1 MNSLAMV
8 IASRIPK
15 RFALFKQL
23 VSGFVFLISVGTSS
37 MAASQSLTGVDID
50 TLGPKF
56 GENVPEFTLPDQQG
70 IQQTLESIMG
80 PNGAML
86 LFHRS
91 ASW

>member
-23 VSGFVFLISVGTSS
+23 VSAVVFLISAGTSS
-37 MAASQSLTGVDID
+37 MAATQSLTGVDID
-50 TLGPKF
+50 TLGPKI
-56 GENVPEFTLPDQQG
+56 GENVPEFILPNQQG
-70 IQQTLESIMG
+70 IQQTLESIIG